1 MSRKLKDMLRAAAS
15 VASIASVFAFLPA
28 AAQAEENPAKVPAE
42 QSKAAEGGTESGDII
57 VTAQHRDQRLQDVG
71 ISISAVSALQLT
83 RLGVTS
89 SMDIGRITPGVHVS
103 GNFGGQTAQ
112 YTIRGVTQNDFGD
125 VLEGPVAV
133 YFDDGYIGSLSGQ
146 IFGTFDLERVEIL
159 KGPQGTL
166 FGRNATGGLVHF
178 IPKKPTDRLSINAN
192 ATYGRFNQARLEAG
206 IGGPLAEGLSARAS
220 VVYNRQDPI
229 FKNIYPA
236 GTTPSTVPSTAPAR
250 CCEDTWNDNTLGGR
264 LQLQYETGGWKF
276 RVQGSALRSIMSTSP
291 YKSYPS
297 APVFNSDGQ
306 LIDTVRLPDTDPIFG
321 AIQQP
326 RDNNLISQTLALDD
340 RNRLHTYNAALHID
354 GSIGA
359 VDVALITDWKQLKKS
374 FFTPTELVPV
384 NFLAVAS
391 DANTKQFSQELR
403 LSGDSEA
410 LHWSA
415 GAYYLNIDAKDASGF
430 IIPPGSA
437 FPGTPPGGMD
447 LINFQRLKTQ
457 SASIFS
463 QIDWHFAP
471 QLTLVA
477 GGRIIFEHQNYF
489 YRTALIAPPSDPYY
503 IGTTELAALPVYL
516 AADGTPV
523 STPYVN
529 KRHNTLWAGKLQLEY
544 RPNSD
549 TLVYVGVNRG
559 VKGGAYNAKYFDGT
573 APLLG
578 SQIPYKPE
586 TLTSYEAGVKAT
598 LLDGALVANL
608 AAFYYDY
615 KNYQAFLFVNTSGLV
630 QNNAATNYGIEG
642 SLLIK
647 PTERL
652 SVNLGGSIFRPKVKD
667 VTTAPAT
674 ATAPAII
681 RDTEPAFAPREQFSA
696 MVNWTPPIAN
706 DAISLSANA
715 NYTGRFFNNLRNFT
729 SEVTKGYVLT
739 SASAE
744 WKISPELTAAA
755 ALDNIFDKRVD
766 VIGFDLTT
774 FCGCSHES
782 YNRPRTWRVSLR
794 YEM

>member
-1 MSRKLKDMLRAAAS
+1 MTRNAKVMLRTAAS
-15 VASIASVFAFLPA
+15 ALSIFILMPV
-28 AAQAEENPAKVPAE
+28 AAQAEDDTAKAE
-42 QSKAAEGGTESGDII
+42 KAAPKNQEDGAEIV
-57 VTAQHRDQRLQDVG
+57 VTAQHRSERLQDVG
-71 ISISAVSALQLT
+71 ISISALSGPQLT

-112 YTIRGVTQNDFGD
+112 YTIRGVTQNDFSD

-178 IPKKPTDRLSINAN
+178 IPRKPTDRLSINAN
-192 ATYGRFNQARLEAG
+192 ATYGRFNQTRLELG
-206 IGGPLAEGLSARAS
+206 VGGPLGAGLSARAT
-220 VVYNRQDPI
+220 VLFNRQDPI
-229 FKNIYPA
+229 FKNVYPA
-236 GTTPSTVPSTAPAR
+236 GTTPSTVPSTPPSR

-264 LQLQYETGGWKF
+264 LQLQYKTGAWKF
-276 RVQGSALRSIMSTSP
+276 RVQGSALRSIISTSP

-297 APVFNSDGQ
+297 APVFNSAGQ
-306 LIDTVRLPDTDPIFG
+306 LIDTVRLPDTAPVFG

-326 RDNNLISQTLALDD
+326 RDNNLISQTLALKD
-340 RNRLHTYNAALHID
+340 RNRLETYDASFHID
-354 GSIGA
+354 GSIGS
-359 VDVALITDWKQLKKS
+359 VEVAAITDWKELKKS

-403 LSGDSEA
+403 LSGNSGH

-415 GAYYLNIDAKDASGF
+415 GAYYLNINAYDVSGF
-430 IIPPGSA
+430 IVPPGSA
-437 FPGTPPGGMD
+437 FPGTPPAGMD

-457 SASIFS
+457 STSIFT

-471 QLTLVA
+471 KLTLVA
-477 GGRIIFEHQNYF
+477 GGRIIFERQNYF
-489 YRTALIAPPSDPYY
+489 YRTALILPPSDPYY
-503 IGTTELAALPVYL
+503 IGTTELAALPVSQTANGTLVTAPYL
-516 AADGTPV
+516 N
-523 STPYVN
+523 S
-529 KRHNTLWAGKLQLEY
+529 RHNTLWAGKLQLEY
-544 RPNSD
+544 RPNSQ
-549 TLVYVGVNRG
+549 TLVYFGVNRG
-559 VKGGAYNAKYFDGT
+559 VKGGAYNAKYFDGSP
-573 APLLG
+573 PLVD

-586 TLTSYEAGVKAT
+586 TLTSYEGGLKTT
-598 LLDGALVANL
+598 LLDGAFVANL

-615 KNYQAFLFVNTSGLV
+615 KNYQAFLFVNSSGLV
-630 QNNAATNYGIEG
+630 QNNPATNYGIEG

-647 PTERL
+647 PTQRL
-652 SVNLGGSIFRPKVKD
+652 SVNLGGSVFRPKVKG
-667 VTTAPAT
+667 VVTAPAT
-674 ATAPAII
+674 ATAPALI

-696 MVNWTPPIAN
+696 MINWIPPIAS

-729 SEVTKGYVLT
+729 SEVTRGYVLT

-744 WKISPELTAAA
+744 WKFGSRFTVAA

-766 VIGFDLTT
+766 MIGFDLTT

-782 YNRPRTWRVSLR
+782 YNRPRTWRISLR
-794 YEM
+794 YEY